1 MPRATKVETPAAAR
15 PRLVSK
21 SETKS
26 TRTKPVASPESLHEL
41 ITKRAYELFLQDGA
55 VHGRHVEHWVRA
67 EQEIM
72 AAARPTKKVAASTAS

>member
-1 MPRATKVETPAAAR
+1 MPRATKTETPAPAR

-21 SETKS
+21 SVTKS
-26 TRTKPVASPESLHEL
+26 NRTKSGASPESLHEL
-41 ITKRAYELFLQDGA
+41 ITKRAYELFLQDGS

-72 AAARPTKKVAASTAS
+72 ASDRPAKKVGASTAS